1 MKVGQVSSED
11 PGCSDLGAAVLGVAE
26 ALAPLSA
33 ASHLNWRGWSGEGRN
48 LLGLATHIYPQA
60 CDSFLL

>member
-48 LLGLATHIYPQA
+48 LLGLATHI
-60 CDSFLL
+60 